1 MLAGAE
7 LPGAVP
13 GQAAA
18 PGHGAGSHLAE
29 LTGPLTSPAQPPLP
43 VARSPRAAQGTHSRL
58 EYVIKLCQQP
68 FGLCME
74 AVRVSRLQWDCYL
87 HTGACVCI

>member
-18 PGHGAGSHLAE
+18 PGHGAGSHLGADWTPH
-29 LTGPLTSPAQPPLP
+29 LPSAAPIACRQVTQGSTRHAFQTRVCDTAVPA
-43 VARSPRAAQGTHSRL
+43 AFWA
-58 EYVIKLCQQP
+58 
-68 FGLCME
+68 
-74 AVRVSRLQWDCYL
+74 L
-87 HTGACVCI
+87 HGSGKSQ